1 MRKKSRESK
10 REIRQQQSYYTF
22 KNNQEVVQSYLRGHR
37 VRSMIDGRELLV
49 LENDVSRCMTKYLRG

>member
-22 KNNQEVVQSYLRGHR
+22 KNNREVVQSYLLGHR
-37 VRSMIDGRELLV
+37 VRSMIDGREFS
-49 LENDVSRCMTKYLRG
+49 VSRRCMTKDLRG